1 MLANMISKVSRPAPR
16 AKRRADSRLCR
27 CSVAGPSPGIHLAST
42 SDGGSVEADTVPL
55 GTTIP
60 GSRRS
65 SAQGE
70 GGERAGRE
78 GEGAAWRSSSIAMI
92 QLSDLLD
99 HSVAYRASFTTF
111 TSRVLHDALTSG
123 LARLSRSLSPLIS
136 SCTSSRRPPVR
147 SRDGCSTNLAY
158 FADQRSGPNTPRSS
172 SRRGWA
178 DGPLGLDSRQCL
190 WLQGRGHQELYRI
203 RYVLPCYCHHFSA
216 GTWRKRARFV
226 VEV

>member
-1 MLANMISKVSRPAPR
+1 MDSEEMECVLANMISKVSRPAPR

-99 HSVAYRASFTTF
+99 HSVAHRASFCTTF
-111 TSRVLHDALTSG
+111 TSRRSDLRPRAPQPL
-123 LARLSRSLSPLIS
+123 SLSPHLVLRFIS
-136 SCTSSRRPPVR
+136 SLTRSLERWMLYQPRLLRRPAERPQHAPEQQQAR
-147 SRDGCSTNLAY
+147 MGRRT
-158 FADQRSGPNTPRSS
+158 SG
-172 SRRGWA
+172 
-178 DGPLGLDSRQCL
+178 
-190 WLQGRGHQELYRI
+190 
-203 RYVLPCYCHHFSA
+203 
-216 GTWRKRARFV
+216 ARFSTV
-226 VEV
+226 SLAPGAWPPRIVSY